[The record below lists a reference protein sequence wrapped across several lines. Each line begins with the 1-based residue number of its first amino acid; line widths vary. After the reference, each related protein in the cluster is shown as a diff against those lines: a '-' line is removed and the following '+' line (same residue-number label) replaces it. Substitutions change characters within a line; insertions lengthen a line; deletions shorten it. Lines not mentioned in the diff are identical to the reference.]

1 MKKQEHNSTNLFP
14 GIAARKPQLLNN
26 SWAKLLSEKTSGN
39 DEKNSDTKVTGLN
52 VRCERLFLKV
62 KETKKTVRTPFLGKL
77 ENCVEKSEKRNAEKP
92 SELRMDK
99 KKIGRRLL
107 HNDEDE
113 SSAEISSSDGILS
126 AEQTSRAA
134 FVENK
139 RDTEDHLPPLGDC
152 KSLANTKT
160 EKFDFPKSTKSQRG
174 GFSRGKSQFIDWQK
188 IFVNGG
194 FRPYESRD
202 LPTRG
207 EINLLKYKTWNEDE
221 PIYSVTK
228 CAKYFG
234 LECDNMH
241 SDAEKLMKKEPQK
254 LYSSPSPTY
263 KFFPFQASKL
273 KRGFAPEERS
283 SESPSLR
290 NQSKTYNLCNSCI
303 VPPGTPVSS
312 MIRSSPIRWSPLQY
326 VERGNTLEEL
336 AELSTEG
343 QTTDEG
349 IHSPNESEVEL
360 QGIN

>member
-336 AELSTEG
+336 DELSTEG

>member
-1 MKKQEHNSTNLFP
+1 MKKQKHNSTKLFP

-62 KETKKTVRTPFLGKL
+62 KETKKTVPTPFL
-77 ENCVEKSEKRNAEKP
+77 
-92 SELRMDK
+92 
-99 KKIGRRLL
+99 GRRLL

-113 SSAEISSSDGILS
+113 SSAEISSSDRILS
-126 AEQTSRAA
+126 AEETSRAA

-139 RDTEDHLPPLGDC
+139 RDEEDHLPPLGDC
-152 KSLANTKT
+152 KSLAKTKR

-174 GFSRGKSQFIDWQK
+174 GFSSGKSQFIDWQK
-188 IFVNGG
+188 VFVNGG

-234 LECDNMH
+234 LDCDNMH
-241 SDAEKLMKKEPQK
+241 NDAEKFVKKQPQK

-283 SESPSLR
+283 LESQSLR

-303 VPPGTPVSS
+303 VPPATPVSS

-336 AELSTEG
+336 DELSTEG

-349 IHSPNESEVEL
+349 IHSPNESELEL
-360 QGIN
+360 QVIS

>member
-1 MKKQEHNSTNLFP
+1 MKKQEHNSTKLFP

-26 SWAKLLSEKTSGN
+26 SWAKLLSEQTSGN
-39 DEKNSDTKVTGLN
+39 DEKNSDTKNTGLN

-62 KETKKTVRTPFLGKL
+62 KETKKTFRTPFLGKL
-77 ENCVEKSEKRNAEKP
+77 ENCVERSEERNVEKL

-107 HNDEDE
+107 HNNEDE
-113 SSAEISSSDGILS
+113 SSAEIRSSDGILS
-126 AEQTSRAA
+126 AEETSRAS

-139 RDTEDHLPPLGDC
+139 RDEDHLPPLGNC
-152 KSLANTKT
+152 ESLTETKG

-174 GFSRGKSQFIDWQK
+174 RFSSGKSQFIDWQK

-207 EINLLKYKTWNEDE
+207 EINLLKYKTWNADE
-221 PIYSVTK
+221 PINCVTK

-234 LECDNMH
+234 LDCDNMH
-241 SDAEKLMKKEPQK
+241 SDAEKLVKKEPQK

-283 SESPSLR
+283 LESPSLR

-303 VPPGTPVSS
+303 VPPATPVSS

-336 AELSTEG
+336 AELSIEG

-349 IHSPNESEVEL
+349 IHSPNESELEL
-360 QGIN
+360 QGIS

>member
-1 MKKQEHNSTNLFP
+1 MKKQKHNSTKLFP

-26 SWAKLLSEKTSGN
+26 SWAKLLSEQTSGN
-39 DEKNSDTKVTGLN
+39 DEKNSDTKNTGLN
-52 VRCERLFLKV
+52 VSCERLFLKV

-77 ENCVEKSEKRNAEKP
+77 ENCVERSEERNVEKL
-92 SELRMDK
+92 SELRLDK
-99 KKIGRRLL
+99 KKIGRRFL

-113 SSAEISSSDGILS
+113 SSAEIRSSDGILS
-126 AEQTSRAA
+126 AEETSRAA

-139 RDTEDHLPPLGDC
+139 RDEEDHLPPLGDC
-152 KSLANTKT
+152 KSLAKTKR

-174 GFSRGKSQFIDWQK
+174 GFSSGKSQFIDWQK

-207 EINLLKYKTWNEDE
+207 EINLLKYKTWNADE
-221 PIYSVTK
+221 PINCVTK

-234 LECDNMH
+234 LDCDNMH
-241 SDAEKLMKKEPQK
+241 SDAEKLVKKEPQK

-283 SESPSLR
+283 LESPSLR
-290 NQSKTYNLCNSCI
+290 NQSKAYNLCNSCI
-303 VPPGTPVSS
+303 VPPATPVLS
-312 MIRSSPIRWSPLQY
+312 MIRYSPIRWSPLQY

-349 IHSPNESEVEL
+349 IHSPNESELEL
-360 QGIN
+360 QGIS

>member
-1 MKKQEHNSTNLFP
+1 MKKQEHNSTNLFS

-26 SWAKLLSEKTSGN
+26 SWAKLLSEQTSGN
-39 DEKNSDTKVTGLN
+39 DTKTSDTKVTGLN

-336 AELSTEG
+336 DELSTEG

>member
-1 MKKQEHNSTNLFP
+1 M
-14 GIAARKPQLLNN
+14 
-26 SWAKLLSEKTSGN
+26 
-39 DEKNSDTKVTGLN
+39 
-52 VRCERLFLKV
+52 
-62 KETKKTVRTPFLGKL
+62 
-77 ENCVEKSEKRNAEKP
+77 
-92 SELRMDK
+92 
-99 KKIGRRLL
+99 L

-126 AEQTSRAA
+126 AEETSRAA

-139 RDTEDHLPPLGDC
+139 RNEEDHLPPLGDC
-152 KSLANTKT
+152 KSLEKTKR

-174 GFSRGKSQFIDWQK
+174 GFSSGKSQFIDWQK
-188 IFVNGG
+188 VFVNGG

-234 LECDNMH
+234 LDCDNMH
-241 SDAEKLMKKEPQK
+241 SDAEKFVKKQPQK

-283 SESPSLR
+283 LESPSLR

-303 VPPGTPVSS
+303 VPPATPVSS

-349 IHSPNESEVEL
+349 IHSPNESELEL
-360 QGIN
+360 QGIS

>member
-1 MKKQEHNSTNLFP
+1 MKKQKHNSTKLFP

-62 KETKKTVRTPFLGKL
+62 KETKKTVPTPFL
-77 ENCVEKSEKRNAEKP
+77 
-92 SELRMDK
+92 
-99 KKIGRRLL
+99 GRRLL

-126 AEQTSRAA
+126 AEETSRAA

-139 RDTEDHLPPLGDC
+139 RDEEDHLPPLGDC
-152 KSLANTKT
+152 KSLAKTKR

-174 GFSRGKSQFIDWQK
+174 GFSSGKSQFIDWQK
-188 IFVNGG
+188 VFVNGG

-234 LECDNMH
+234 LDCDNMH
-241 SDAEKLMKKEPQK
+241 NDAEKFVKKQPQK

-283 SESPSLR
+283 LESQSLR

-303 VPPGTPVSS
+303 VPPATPVSS

-336 AELSTEG
+336 DELSTEG

-349 IHSPNESEVEL
+349 IHSPNESELEL
-360 QGIN
+360 QVIS

>member
-26 SWAKLLSEKTSGN
+26 SWAKLLSEQTSGN
-39 DEKNSDTKVTGLN
+39 DTKTSDTKVTGLN

-113 SSAEISSSDGILS
+113 SSAEISSSDGNLS

-336 AELSTEG
+336 DELSTEG

>member
-1 MKKQEHNSTNLFP
+1 MTLFP
-14 GIAARKPQLLNN
+14 GIAVRKPQLLNN

-39 DEKNSDTKVTGLN
+39 DEKNSDTRVSRVTGLN
-52 VRCERLFLKV
+52 IRCERLFLKV
-62 KETKKTVRTPFLGKL
+62 KETRKTVQTPFLGKL
-77 ENCVEKSEKRNAEKP
+77 ENFVERSEERKVEEL

-107 HNDEDE
+107 NNCE
-113 SSAEISSSDGILS
+113 SESRAEISSSDGILS
-126 AEQTSRAA
+126 AEETSRAA
-134 FVENK
+134 FVDNK
-139 RDTEDHLPPLGDC
+139 RDEEDHLPPLGDC
-152 KSLANTKT
+152 KSLAKIKK

-174 GFSRGKSQFIDWQK
+174 GFSSGRSQFIDWQK

-207 EINLLKYKTWNEDE
+207 EVNLLKYKTWNEDE

-234 LECDNMH
+234 LDCDNVH
-241 SDAEKLMKKEPQK
+241 SDAEKLVKKEPQK

-263 KFFPFQASKL
+263 KFYPFQASKL
-273 KRGFAPEERS
+273 KRGFAPMERS
-283 SESPSLR
+283 LESLSLR
-290 NQSKTYNLCNSCI
+290 NQSKTYNLRNSCI
-303 VPPGTPVSS
+303 VPPATPVSS

-349 IHSPNESEVEL
+349 IHSPNESELEL
-360 QGIN
+360 QGIS

>member
-1 MKKQEHNSTNLFP
+1 MKKQKHNSTKLFP

-62 KETKKTVRTPFLGKL
+62 KETKKTVRTPFLG
-77 ENCVEKSEKRNAEKP
+77 
-92 SELRMDK
+92 
-99 KKIGRRLL
+99 RRLL
-107 HNDEDE
+107 HNDEAE

-126 AEQTSRAA
+126 AEETSRAT

-139 RDTEDHLPPLGDC
+139 RDEEDHLPPLGDC
-152 KSLANTKT
+152 KSLAKTKR

-174 GFSRGKSQFIDWQK
+174 GFSSGKSQFIDWQK
-188 IFVNGG
+188 VFVNGG

-234 LECDNMH
+234 LDCDNMH
-241 SDAEKLMKKEPQK
+241 NDAEKFVKKQPQK

-273 KRGFAPEERS
+273 KRGFAPQERS
-283 SESPSLR
+283 LESQSLR

-303 VPPGTPVSS
+303 VPPATPVSS

-349 IHSPNESEVEL
+349 IHSPNESELEL
-360 QGIN
+360 QGIS

>member
-1 MKKQEHNSTNLFP
+1 MKKQKHNSTKLFP

-62 KETKKTVRTPFLGKL
+62 KETKKTVPTPFL
-77 ENCVEKSEKRNAEKP
+77 
-92 SELRMDK
+92 
-99 KKIGRRLL
+99 GRRLL

-126 AEQTSRAA
+126 AEETSRAA

-139 RDTEDHLPPLGDC
+139 RNEEDHLPPLGDC
-152 KSLANTKT
+152 KSLAKTKR
-160 EKFDFPKSTKSQRG
+160 EKFEFPKSTKSQRG
-174 GFSRGKSQFIDWQK
+174 GFSSGKSQFIDWQK
-188 IFVNGG
+188 VFVNGG

-234 LECDNMH
+234 LDCDKMH
-241 SDAEKLMKKEPQK
+241 SDAEKFVKKEPQK

-273 KRGFAPEERS
+273 KRGFAPQERS
-283 SESPSLR
+283 LESPSLR

-303 VPPGTPVSS
+303 VPPATPVSS

-349 IHSPNESEVEL
+349 IHSTNESELEL
-360 QGIN
+360 QGIS

>member
-1 MKKQEHNSTNLFP
+1 MKKQKHNSTKLFP

-62 KETKKTVRTPFLGKL
+62 KETKKTVPTPFL
-77 ENCVEKSEKRNAEKP
+77 
-92 SELRMDK
+92 
-99 KKIGRRLL
+99 GRRLL

-126 AEQTSRAA
+126 AEETSRAA

-139 RDTEDHLPPLGDC
+139 RDEEDHLPPLGDC
-152 KSLANTKT
+152 KSLAKTKR

-174 GFSRGKSQFIDWQK
+174 GFSSGKSQFIDWQK
-188 IFVNGG
+188 VFVNGG

-234 LECDNMH
+234 LDCDNMH
-241 SDAEKLMKKEPQK
+241 NDAEKFVKKQPQK

-283 SESPSLR
+283 LESQSLR

-303 VPPGTPVSS
+303 VPPATPVSS

-349 IHSPNESEVEL
+349 IHSPNESELEL
-360 QGIN
+360 QGIS

>member
-1 MKKQEHNSTNLFP
+1 M
-14 GIAARKPQLLNN
+14 
-26 SWAKLLSEKTSGN
+26 
-39 DEKNSDTKVTGLN
+39 TGLN
-52 VRCERLFLKV
+52 VRCERLSLKV

-77 ENCVEKSEKRNAEKP
+77 ENCVERSEERNVEKL
-92 SELRMDK
+92 SELRLDK
-99 KKIGRRLL
+99 KKIGRRFL

-113 SSAEISSSDGILS
+113 SSVEIRSSNGILS
-126 AEQTSRAA
+126 AEETSRAA

-139 RDTEDHLPPLGDC
+139 RDEEDHLPPLGDC
-152 KSLANTKT
+152 KSLAKTKR

-174 GFSRGKSQFIDWQK
+174 GFSSGKSQFIDWQK

-207 EINLLKYKTWNEDE
+207 EINLLKYKTWNADE
-221 PIYSVTK
+221 PINCVTK

-234 LECDNMH
+234 LDCDNMH
-241 SDAEKLMKKEPQK
+241 SDAEKLVKKEPQK

-283 SESPSLR
+283 LESPSLR
-290 NQSKTYNLCNSCI
+290 NQSKAYNLCNSCI
-303 VPPGTPVSS
+303 VPPATPVLS
-312 MIRSSPIRWSPLQY
+312 MIRYSPIRWSPLQC

-349 IHSPNESEVEL
+349 IHSPNESELEL
-360 QGIN
+360 QGIS

>member
-1 MKKQEHNSTNLFP
+1 MKKQKHNSTKLFP

-62 KETKKTVRTPFLGKL
+62 KETKKTVRTPFLG
-77 ENCVEKSEKRNAEKP
+77 
-92 SELRMDK
+92 
-99 KKIGRRLL
+99 RRLL
-107 HNDEDE
+107 HNDEAE

-126 AEQTSRAA
+126 AEETSRAT

-139 RDTEDHLPPLGDC
+139 RDEEDHLPPLGDC
-152 KSLANTKT
+152 KSLAKTKR

-174 GFSRGKSQFIDWQK
+174 GFSSGKSQFIDWQK
-188 IFVNGG
+188 VFVNGG

-234 LECDNMH
+234 LDCDNMH
-241 SDAEKLMKKEPQK
+241 NDAEKFVKKQPQK

-273 KRGFAPEERS
+273 KRGFAPQERS
-283 SESPSLR
+283 LESQSLR
-290 NQSKTYNLCNSCI
+290 NQSNTYNLCNSCI
-303 VPPGTPVSS
+303 VPPATPVSS

-336 AELSTEG
+336 DELSTEG

-349 IHSPNESEVEL
+349 IHSPNESELEL
-360 QGIN
+360 QGIS

>member
-1 MKKQEHNSTNLFP
+1 MKKQKHNSTKLFP

-62 KETKKTVRTPFLGKL
+62 KETKKTVRTPFLG
-77 ENCVEKSEKRNAEKP
+77 
-92 SELRMDK
+92 
-99 KKIGRRLL
+99 RRLL

-126 AEQTSRAA
+126 AEETSRAA

-139 RDTEDHLPPLGDC
+139 RDEEDHLPPLGDC
-152 KSLANTKT
+152 KSLAKTKR

-174 GFSRGKSQFIDWQK
+174 GFSSGKSQFIDWQK
-188 IFVNGG
+188 VFVNGG

-221 PIYSVTK
+221 PINCVTK

-234 LECDNMH
+234 LDCDNMH
-241 SDAEKLMKKEPQK
+241 SDAEKLVKKEPQK

-273 KRGFAPEERS
+273 KRGFAPQERS
-283 SESPSLR
+283 LESPSLR

-303 VPPGTPVSS
+303 VPPATPVSS

-349 IHSPNESEVEL
+349 IHSPNESELEL
-360 QGIN
+360 QVIS

>member
-1 MKKQEHNSTNLFP
+1 MKKQKHNSTKLFP

-62 KETKKTVRTPFLGKL
+62 KETKKTVPTPFL
-77 ENCVEKSEKRNAEKP
+77 
-92 SELRMDK
+92 
-99 KKIGRRLL
+99 GRRLL

-126 AEQTSRAA
+126 AEETSRAA

-139 RDTEDHLPPLGDC
+139 RDEEDHLPPLGDC
-152 KSLANTKT
+152 KSLAKTKR

-174 GFSRGKSQFIDWQK
+174 GFSSGKSQFIDWQK
-188 IFVNGG
+188 VFVNGG

-234 LECDNMH
+234 LDCDNMH
-241 SDAEKLMKKEPQK
+241 SDAEKLVKKEPQK

-273 KRGFAPEERS
+273 KRGFAPQERS
-283 SESPSLR
+283 LESPSLR

-303 VPPGTPVSS
+303 VPPATPVSS
-312 MIRSSPIRWSPLQY
+312 MIRSSPIRWSPLQ
-326 VERGNTLEEL
+326 
-336 AELSTEG
+336 
-343 QTTDEG
+343 
-349 IHSPNESEVEL
+349 
-360 QGIN
+360 

>member
-1 MKKQEHNSTNLFP
+1 MKKQKHNSTKLFP

-62 KETKKTVRTPFLGKL
+62 KETKKTVRTPFLG
-77 ENCVEKSEKRNAEKP
+77 
-92 SELRMDK
+92 
-99 KKIGRRLL
+99 RRLL

-126 AEQTSRAA
+126 AEETSRAA
-134 FVENK
+134 FVENE
-139 RDTEDHLPPLGDC
+139 RNEEDHLPPLGDC
-152 KSLANTKT
+152 KSLAKTKR

-174 GFSRGKSQFIDWQK
+174 GFSSGKSQFIDWQK
-188 IFVNGG
+188 VFVNGG

-234 LECDNMH
+234 LDCDNMH
-241 SDAEKLMKKEPQK
+241 SDAEKFVKKQPQK

-283 SESPSLR
+283 LESLR

-303 VPPGTPVSS
+303 VPPATPVSS

-349 IHSPNESEVEL
+349 IHSPNESELEL
-360 QGIN
+360 QGIS